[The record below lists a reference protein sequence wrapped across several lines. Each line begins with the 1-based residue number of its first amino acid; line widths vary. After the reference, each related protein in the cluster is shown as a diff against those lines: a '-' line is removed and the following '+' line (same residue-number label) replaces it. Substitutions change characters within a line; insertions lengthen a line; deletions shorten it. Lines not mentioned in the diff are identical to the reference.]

1 MLQLSR
7 IQDKIQQIRI
17 DNAAAALNSSSNG
30 SSKQLPSCRTSAL
43 MLPNQSRLSTSCP
56 SLNNSLMEPDVANNN
71 SANVNNNSSSSE
83 TTALAA
89 AATTV
94 TGAFPPPSR
103 ASRRPKASK
112 TSKLLSRH
120 NRSVS
125 VSSGESDVD
134 ETDGKTARRSSSSHH
149 HHHHHHVR
157 SPTAPLSMVTPSQHP
172 PPKTADGGTSGSSYQ
187 RFFQSRSVIPAV
199 S

>member
-17 DNAAAALNSSSNG
+17 DNAAAALNSSSNS

-89 AATTV
+89 AATT
-94 TGAFPPPSR
+94 GAFPPPSR
-103 ASRRPKASK
+103 ASRRPKAGK

-149 HHHHHHVR
+149 HHHHHVR
-157 SPTAPLSMVTPSQHP
+157 SSTAPLSMVTPSQHP